1 MTGLALAERRTGRA
15 LGNWTL
21 IADPAET
28 AFCAATYAATLL
40 GVGPN
45 TWLG

>member
-1 MTGLALAERRTGRA
+1 MTGLALAERLTGRA

-28 AFCAATYAATLL
+28 AFCAATLL